1 MSNPV
6 ERFAFER
13 LPNIRPAE
21 YDARVVH
28 SEWVTPDTLKI
39 AFEPVGAAMFPFHPG
54 QYVSIV
60 LPEDADKG
68 LKKDLRPYSMWNHP
82 DEFEYVVTI
91 AKMVDDG
98 RCTSWLKTLNEG
110 DPLKILGPLGAFY
123 LRRPLHKRLYFVAT
137 GTGVVPLRAM
147 VKDLISTGEIHD
159 RDVTLLFGVRT
170 EADLFGMAEFER
182 WAKEFP
188 RFEFIPTLSR
198 SADGDGWQGARGRVT
213 KHLAEW
219 DFPVEDMQI
228 YFCGNGQMIKD
239 GIEIM
244 EGKGLGKR
252 TRRIVFEKYFD

>member
-1 MSNPV
+1 MSQPV

-13 LPNIRPAE
+13 LPVIRPSE

-28 SEWVTPDTLKI
+28 SEWVAEGTLKI

-60 LPEDADKG
+60 LPEEPDKG

-82 DEFEYVVTI
+82 DEFEYVVTV

-98 RCTSWLKTLNEG
+98 RCTSWLQTLKEG
-110 DPLKILGPLGAFY
+110 DPLRILGPLGAFY
-123 LRRPLHKRLYFVAT
+123 LRRPLHESLYFVAT

-147 VKDLISTGEIHD
+147 IKDLISTGEIHD

-170 EADLFGMAEFER
+170 EDDLFGVPEFER

-188 RFEFIPTLSR
+188 RFRFLPTLSR
-198 SADGDGWQGARGRVT
+198 AGDGWTGATGRVT
-213 KHLAEW
+213 AHLEEW
-219 DFPVEDMQI
+219 DFPIDAMQI
-228 YFCGNGQMIKD
+228 YLCGNGQMIKD
-239 GIEIM
+239 AIAIM
-244 EGKGLGKR
+244 EDKGLSKR
-252 TRRIVFEKYFD
+252 TKRIVFEKYFD